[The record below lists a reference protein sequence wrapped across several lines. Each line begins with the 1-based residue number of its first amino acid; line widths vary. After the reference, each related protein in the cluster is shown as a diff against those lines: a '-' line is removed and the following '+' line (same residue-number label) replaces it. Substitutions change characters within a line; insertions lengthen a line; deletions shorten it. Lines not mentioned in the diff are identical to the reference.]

1 MTVLVTGSAGRIGR
15 AIYIHLANLG
25 YQVRGVD
32 LTPCSTADLVGDLCD
47 DEVRRQALEGITAL
61 VHTAALH
68 APHVGLAPQQR
79 FQQINV
85 TLTQQ
90 LVEEGVRQ
98 GLKQVVFTSTTA
110 LYGHSSEP
118 TRGRAA
124 WVDEQAVP
132 QPRTVYHTTKLE
144 AESWLRRF
152 SEQTGLPV
160 TVLRMS
166 RCFPEAVDIMAVYR
180 LNRGIDARDVA
191 CGHELALRRSLPGF
205 NLFNLSAASPF
216 TPQDTQAL
224 YEDAASLI
232 RQTLPELAVEFDR
245 RGWSLPHSLDRVYD
259 AGAAT
264 RALGWQPKHGFE
276 SVLALYDQG
285 LAEVLPPG
293 WQAAR

>member
-1 MTVLVTGSAGRIGR
+1 MTILVTGSAGRIGR
-15 AIYIHLANLG
+15 TIYIHLANLG

-47 DEVRRQALEGITAL
+47 DTLRRQALEGVTAL
-61 VHTAALH
+61 VHSAALH
-68 APHVGLAPQQR
+68 APHVGLAPVQR

-90 LVEEGVRQ
+90 LVEEGVNL
-98 GLKQVVFTSTTA
+98 GLQQVVFTSTTA
-110 LYGHSSEP
+110 LYGHSSKP
-118 TRGRAA
+118 TEGRAA
-124 WVDEQAVP
+124 WVDEQVSP
-132 QPRTVYHTTKLE
+132 QPRTIYHSTKLE
-144 AESWLRRF
+144 AEHWLRNF
-152 SEQTGLPV
+152 SEQTRLPV

-166 RCFPEAVDIMAVYR
+166 RCFPEAVNMMAVYR
-180 LNRGIDARDVA
+180 LSRGIDARDVA
-191 CGHELALRRSLPGF
+191 CAHELALRRSLPGF
-205 NLFNLSAASPF
+205 NLFNLSGCTPF
-216 TPQDTQAL
+216 SRQDTQTL

-232 RQTLPELAVEFDR
+232 RQKQPELADEFDR
-245 RGWSLPHSLDRVYD
+245 RGWTLPTSLDRVYD
-259 AGAAT
+259 AGAAN